1 MVARR
6 ETAAA
11 ACLSA
16 LAERLPGRVRA
27 DEYNRMLY
35 ATDASI
41 YRVMPHG
48 VVIPRHRDDVQAVME
63 CAAEH
68 GVAVLPR
75 TAGSSLAGQAVNEA
89 IVVDFTRHLDA
100 ILDVDEERREV
111 TVEPGVVLDGL
122 NRYLRPHG
130 LMFGPDPASSNR
142 AAMGGIVANN
152 STGSHSIAYGM
163 TADHVRRIRAVLSD
177 GQRAAFGQL
186 SAAELEQKKSLD
198 GLEGRIYRGL
208 AGIVEGHADIVR
220 RATPR
225 HWRRC
230 GGYNLDRLLAVGGP
244 ALGGADAAAPSIS
257 FHGAPPTG
265 LGTAPGGGF
274 NVAQLLCGS
283 EGTLGIFEDI
293 TLGLVDIPK
302 VTGLGIVHFDNLEV
316 GLAAVE
322 AILETA
328 PSAVELLDDLGMS
341 MCRRQPMWRKKLE
354 SFTEGRP
361 NCILITEYTGET
373 EAEVEAKINALR
385 THVAARGVGA
395 THVVPVTTRGGQQDV
410 WGVRKM
416 GLGFLMSVRGDHK
429 PIPFIED
436 AAVPV
441 AHLSEYVAGIDR
453 FCKGLGFN
461 IAYYAH
467 ASAGCVHIRPMVN
480 TKSAEELAKMPEI
493 MHFAVEQLRGFGGS
507 LSSEH
512 GDGRARSPFNRAFF
526 GAELYGLYEEVKR
539 TFDPRGLL
547 NPGMITGAA
556 PMTENLRYG
565 AAYTT
570 RHIKT
575 HLDWS
580 QDEGLDQAIEMC
592 NGAGVCRKTDT
603 GTMCPSFM
611 ATREEEHSTRGRANA
626 LRAVLSGALPAGRMT
641 HDRLYETMDL
651 CLQCKACAAEC
662 PSSVDMATLKVEF
675 LAQHYERHGVPLRA
689 RLFAGAARQAR
700 LLSGPLSGIVNR
712 ANRVPLLRVL
722 MEHVLGIHRDRD
734 LPPFARRPF
743 GPQDLPSTRDRS
755 ASHDLSGSQ
764 GQNRGDATHSGRPR
778 VVLFNDTFNTY
789 HYPDVARAAARVLDA
804 AGFEVVLPGHGCC
817 GRPALSKGLVE
828 DARRMASETLDRL
841 APLAREGLTI
851 VGLEPSCVLTF
862 GEEYRQLL
870 PGDPRV
876 PLVAEHTMLFDDFV
890 ADLMKKGAF
899 PPAVPAASTAPAAAR
914 GAAPTSPAR
923 ILLHGHCHQKASVG
937 TAGTVSALRG
947 IPGCDVSEVDAGCC
961 GMAGSFGFEKE
972 HYDLSMQIGRQRLF
986 PAVEAALGET
996 WVVAPGVSCRQQIAA
1011 GTGKRALH
1019 TAEVLAAVLG
1029 LLDAP

>member
-1 MVARR
+1 MGEVRTRGATP

-16 LAERLPGRVRA
+16 LEARLPGRVRS

-48 VVIPRHRDDVQAVME
+48 VVIPEHRDDVQAVME

-68 GVAVLPR
+68 NVAVLPR
-75 TAGSSLAGQAVNEA
+75 TAGSSLAGQAVNLA

-100 ILDVDEERREV
+100 ILDLDEERREV

-122 NRYLRPHG
+122 NRFLRPHG

-163 TADHVRRIRAVLSD
+163 TADHVRRIGAVLSD
-177 GQRAAFGQL
+177 GQRAAFGPL
-186 SAAELEQKKSLD
+186 TAAELEQKKTLD
-198 GLEGRIYRGL
+198 GLEGRIYRNLSHL
-208 AGIVEGHADIVR
+208 AHAHVDTVR
-220 RATPR
+220 THTPR

-230 GGYNLDRLLAVGGP
+230 GGYNLDRLTAPDPPG
-244 ALGGADAAAPSIS
+244 LGQ
-257 FHGAPPTG
+257 PPTD
-265 LGTAPGGGF
+265 F
-274 NVAQLLCGS
+274 NVAQLLSGS
-283 EGTLGIFEDI
+283 EGTLAVFEDV
-293 TLGLVDIPK
+293 TLGLVPVPK
-302 VTGLGIVHFDNLEV
+302 VTGLGIVHFDDMTV

-322 AILETA
+322 AILETR

-341 MCRRQPMWRKKLE
+341 MCRKQPMWRRKLE
-354 SFTEGRP
+354 GFTEGRP
-361 NCILITEYTGET
+361 NCILITEFTGDT
-373 EAEVEAKINALR
+373 TDEVASRIDALR
-385 THVAARGVGA
+385 EHVARRGVGA
-395 THVVPVTTRGGQQDV
+395 THVVPVVSQSGQQDV

-441 AHLSEYVAGIDR
+441 RHLSEYVAGIDR
-453 FCKGLGFN
+453 FCKGLGFEM
-461 IAYYAH
+461 AYYAH
-467 ASAGCVHIRPMVN
+467 ASAGCVHIRPLVN
-480 TKSAEELAKMPEI
+480 TKSAEEIARMPDI
-493 MHFAVEQLRGFGGS
+493 MHFAIEQLRGFGGA

-526 GAELYGLYEEVKR
+526 GPELYGLYEEVKR
-539 TFDPRGLL
+539 TFDPAGIL

-556 PMTENLRYG
+556 PMTDNLRYG
-565 AAYTT
+565 ASYKA
-570 RHIKT
+570 RQIKT

-580 QDEGLDQAIEMC
+580 PDEGLDQAIEMC

-626 LRAVLSGALPAGRMT
+626 LRAVLSGALPPGRVT
-641 HDRLYETMDL
+641 HRRLYETMDL
-651 CLQCKACAAEC
+651 CLECKACAAEC

-675 LAQHYERHGVPLRA
+675 LAQHYEHHRVPLRA
-689 RLFAGAARQAR
+689 RLFAGAASQAR
-700 LLSGPLSGIVNR
+700 RFSGPLSGIVNR
-712 ANRVPLLRVL
+712 ANRTRFVRTV

-734 LPPFARRPF
+734 LPPFARVPF
-743 GPQDLPSTRDRS
+743 GHADLEL
-755 ASHDLSGSQ
+755 LSGV
-764 GQNRGDATHSGRPR
+764 RPR

-789 HYPDVARAAARVLDA
+789 HYPEVARAAARVLDA
-804 AGFEVVLPGHGCC
+804 AGFDIILPGHGCC
-817 GRPALSKGLVE
+817 GRPAISKGLVE

-851 VGLEPSCVLTF
+851 VGLEPSCVLSF
-862 GEEYRQLL
+862 GDEYRRLL

-876 PLVAEHTMLFDDFV
+876 PLVAEHTVLFDDFI
-890 ADLMKKGAF
+890 ADLMEKGIFPAF
-899 PPAVPAASTAPAAAR
+899 PSAAMRSSDPPSGDGAPGPAPAS
-914 GAAPTSPAR
+914 AAPIRR
-923 ILLHGHCHQKASVG
+923 ILLHGHCHQKATVG
-937 TAGTVSALRG
+937 TAGTANALRG
-947 IPGCDVSEVDAGCC
+947 IPGCDVQEVDSGCC

-972 HYDLSMQIGRQRLF
+972 HYDLSMKIGSQRLF
-986 PAVEAALGET
+986 PAVEAAFASAAPTAAAPTET

-1011 GTGKRALH
+1011 GTGRRALH
-1019 TAEVLAAVLG
+1019 TAEVLAAQLKE
-1029 LLDAP
+1029 P